1 MPEIS
6 RFFGIIIRIFAEAGA
21 PHHSPHFHAFYQHSV
36 AIFDIETIE
45 LIGGQL
51 PRKERRL
58 VEAWAEMHQGEL
70 RENWERLQTGR
81 LPYRITPLR

>member
-21 PHHSPHFHAFYQHSV
+21 PHHSPHFHAFYQNSV

-45 LIGGQL
+45 LIGGEL